1 MARWM
6 CCISLSERKPSEEIQ
21 DRLGIQ
27 DISVVMQQMQ
37 LRWFRHIERMETENW
52 VSQCRRLVIDQ
63 AARRERPCKAWNQVV
78 QNNLQTLQLEKTF
91 DQDHDEDAIK
101 KTPSYHS

>member
-37 LRWFRHIERMETENW
+37 LRWFPHIERMETENW